1 MATVNNVVVRGHLT
15 AESLFVAI
23 CGQYKKQPKGCKRL
37 LDDSMVGKKLRY
49 KNPLG
54 PTMNKT
60 FFYVIL
66 VCLIGGLG
74 AYAFKRNQDILDE
87 TNKEK
92 QAQVQQAVSQYVA
105 MSQYNQSQLN
115 VNQTKT

>member
-23 CGQYKKQPKGCKRL
+23 CGQFKKQPKGCKRL

-60 FFYVIL
+60 VFYVIL

-74 AYAFKRNQDILDE
+74 AYAFKRNQDIRKISPRAC
-87 TNKEK
+87 NFYCP
-92 QAQVQQAVSQYVA
+92 AVYA
-105 MSQYNQSQLN
+105 NQCKPDQ
-115 VNQTKT
+115 KFRPM